1 MLPNL
6 MKNIMKNITSY
17 LKVGL
22 LSGCLLLSSGCELD
36 IPNPNAASDV
46 EVLNSRE
53 GIIALSV
60 GLRQFYSTSALE
72 ATLLYAGVTGREMKG
87 VATFTN
93 VLELEAGGS
102 DLPTFN
108 GNILG
113 YWSRM
118 QRVMLMSEQIL
129 ENAPNV
135 PTLTGGTLSGVMA
148 HAHLFNAMALGNLY
162 IAFEQANLETSRT
175 GSVTFRPRAE
185 VLAAAIAHLNEAIA
199 LIEATPPSPEFTAQV
214 AGPAFDLRNT
224 LYAYNARYNLYAG
237 NYEAAIANADKVD
250 LSKRSEFVYSTLS
263 PNPIYNTVFILAYYR
278 PRDKFGLPN
287 ALFEEG
293 DRRYNFYMTEPGAD
307 VLGDR
312 VMTLAGFFNTQTTSI
327 PVYLPDEMR
336 LIKAEALLRS
346 NGSLDEALALI
357 NLVRTQTAGDPFGVH
372 AGLPAYSGPVT
383 AEALLLEVY
392 KQRSA
397 ELYLSGQKWE
407 DSRRFNRPGPPE
419 NLTERNRNFYPYP
432 DQERRNNP
440 NTPNDPVI

>member
-1 MLPNL
+1 MKNN
-6 MKNIMKNITSY
+6 MKNIASY
-17 LKVGL
+17 LKAGL

-36 IPNPNAASDV
+36 IPNPNAASDI

-60 GLRQFYSTSALE
+60 GVRQFYSTSGLE
-72 ATLLYAGVTGREMKG
+72 AALLYPGVTGREMKG

-108 GNILG
+108 GNVLG
-113 YWSRM
+113 LWSRM
-118 QRVMLMSEQIL
+118 QRVMVMSEQIL
-129 ENAPNV
+129 ENAPNI

-148 HAHLFNAMALGNLY
+148 HAHLFNAMALGNLA

-175 GSVTFRPRAE
+175 DRVTFSSRAE
-185 VLAAAIAHLNEAIA
+185 VLAAAIAHLNEGIA
-199 LIEATPPSPEFTAQV
+199 LIEATPISQEFTTQV
-214 AGPAFDLRNT
+214 TGPAFNLRNT

-237 NYEAAIANADKVD
+237 NYEAAISNADKVD
-250 LSKRSEFVYSTLS
+250 LTVRSEFVYSTLS
-263 PNPIYNTVFILAYYR
+263 PNPIYNTVFVLAYFR
-278 PRDKFGLPN
+278 PRDQFGLPD

-293 DRRYNFYMTEPGAD
+293 DDRYPFYMTEPGAD

-312 VMTLAGFFNTQTTSI
+312 VMTLAGFFNTQTSSI
-327 PVYLPDEMR
+327 PVYLPDEMK
-336 LIKAEALLRS
+336 LIKAEALLRN

-357 NLVRTQTAGDPFGVH
+357 NQVRTQTSGDPFNVH

-383 AEALLLEVY
+383 REALLLEVY

-407 DSRRFNRPGPPE
+407 DSRRFDRPGPPD
-419 NLTERNRNFYPYP
+419 NLAERNRNFYPYP

-440 NTPNDPVI
+440 NTPNDPAI